1 MTINETELVKA
12 RTAWGDGLVAISKAY
27 DDRGIEEAR
36 TLASDLLDRLYG
48 FEFGPILFKPTLSGG
63 AQTFRTDKAGTLS
76 YFIGHNPA
84 FPQDTGFGLKSW
96 RDVQF
101 EISAVFVEG
110 DVAMWMGWV
119 TFTDRTGDAVKIDK
133 SFGYKRAADGSL
145 KLVLHHSSLPYSAA
159 PTRA

>member
-1 MTINETELVKA
+1 MTINETELGKA

-27 DDRGIEEAR
+27 DDKGIEEALN
-36 TLASDLLDRLYG
+36 LAGALLDSLYG

-63 AQTFRTDKAGTLS
+63 ARTFRTDRDGTLS
-76 YFIGHNPA
+76 YFIGHNPE
-84 FPQDTGFGLKSW
+84 FPHDTGFGLKSW

-101 EISAVFVEG
+101 ETSAIFMEG

-119 TFTDRTGDAVKIDK
+119 TFTDRTGHAVRVDK

-145 KLVLHHSSLPYSAA
+145 KLVLHHSSLPYSG
-159 PTRA
+159 

>member
-12 RTAWGDGLVAISKAY
+12 RTAWGDGLVAISRAY
-27 DDRGIEEAR
+27 DDKGIGEAR
-36 TLASDLLDRLYG
+36 NLAGSLLDSLYG

-63 AQTFRTDKAGTLS
+63 AQTFRTDKDGTLS
-76 YFIGHNPA
+76 YFIGHNPE

-101 EISAVFVEG
+101 ETSTIFVEQ

-119 TFTDRTGDAVKIDK
+119 TFIDRAGDSVKVDK
-133 SFGYKRAADGSL
+133 SFGYKRAGDGSL
-145 KLVLHHSSLPYSAA
+145 KLVLHHSSLPYAA
-159 PTRA
+159 

>member
-1 MTINETELVKA
+1 MTIKETELVKA

-36 TLASDLLDRLYG
+36 NLASDLLDRLYG

-63 AQTFRTDKAGTLS
+63 AQTFRTDRDGTLS

-101 EISAVFVEG
+101 ETSAVFFEG

-119 TFTDRTGDAVKIDK
+119 TFTDRTGDAVKVDK
-133 SFGYKRAADGSL
+133 SFGYKRAADGSV
-145 KLVLHHSSLPYSAA
+145 KLVLHHSSLPYSAQPA
-159 PTRA
+159 RA